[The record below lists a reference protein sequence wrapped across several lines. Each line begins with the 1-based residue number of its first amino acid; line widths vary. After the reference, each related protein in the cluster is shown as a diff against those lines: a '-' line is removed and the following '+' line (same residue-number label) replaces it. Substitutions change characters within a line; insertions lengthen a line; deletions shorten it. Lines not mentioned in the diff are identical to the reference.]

1 MSSQALTEQLKL
13 LKDKR
18 KSGEL
23 DQRGFY
29 QEILSLTIKMLQELK
44 EEDISDENVKKQI
57 PLMLVFLEEQLSK
70 MRDRGS

>member
-1 MSSQALTEQLKL
+1 MSSQALTQQLKA

-23 DQRGFY
+23 DQRSFY

-44 EEDISDENVKKQI
+44 EENISDENVKKQI